1 MTVTANPRDS
11 EGARLAAA
19 VTTLSAQVTATT
31 STQHKASLAAAL
43 DQAQRELV
51 LHYMM
56 VGRLTA
62 ANILSTMS

>member
-1 MTVTANPRDS
+1 MTVTANPRDT
-11 EGARLAAA
+11 EGARLATA
-19 VTTLSAQVTATT
+19 VTGLQNQLNATSSTL
-31 STQHKASLAAAL
+31 HKESLKAAL

-51 LHYMM
+51 LHYLM